1 MRGSCWVRRRR
12 AERELCERG
21 RAVSG
26 GVSGAAAG
34 ADRTADGGLAGSEG
48 NRRAGRIESYRTC
61 SRGSQHF
68 GKCSG
73 GGVDA
78 ARYTKY
84 LSSTKELAK
93 MLKCRPAYLTKAA
106 ATHGYSL
113 LKGGALDPVP
123 ARHRAAGRGVPRGD
137 DGVAL
142 GLRRRCRMAQ
152 VLRKARGTQP
162 WPAAEPPV
170 EAVGAKGGGRCLFRA
185 SGERTG
191 TEPQRKGLKGQWQGS
206 KGHGGRVHRSSSCA
220 GPAERPL
227 DKPIPTREVAG

>member
-1 MRGSCWVRRRR
+1 MSFVNAVELFLEACPGPPLARTGLRMAALQEVKGIAGLEGSSRTGRVPVARSISVNVR
-12 AERELCERG
+12 
-21 RAVSG
+21 
-26 GVSGAAAG
+26 
-34 ADRTADGGLAGSEG
+34 
-48 NRRAGRIESYRTC
+48 
-61 SRGSQHF
+61 
-68 GKCSG
+68 